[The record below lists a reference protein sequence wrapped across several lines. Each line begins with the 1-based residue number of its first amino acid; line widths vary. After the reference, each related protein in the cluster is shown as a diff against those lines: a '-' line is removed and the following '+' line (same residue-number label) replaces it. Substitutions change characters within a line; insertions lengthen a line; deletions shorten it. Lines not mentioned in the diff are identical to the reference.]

1 MYGLSKLAQ
10 PLARQSLQIMSKRT
24 NIAVNGPP
32 QVRMAKWVKTY
43 INASIYSCL
52 ILAH

>member
-10 PLARQSLQIMSKRT
+10 PLARQSLQVMSKRT

-32 QVRMAKWVKTY
+32 QVRMAKWVTIFTNVSSY
-43 INASIYSCL
+43 L
-52 ILAH
+52 